1 LGRWKIVVL
10 AIIGLVIVAVA
21 AIILL
26 LAREPEPAEPP
37 CKALEP
43 CVLSRSPGA
52 VGLGTLW
59 ESRELGYSFE
69 YPKFLHVSSEDGRSV
84 QLEISTTSGFDI
96 QIWVSGARAGS
107 SSIDALVTARR
118 DALAQRVLGLSEDND
133 SGDRVMAPGLGFV
146 RGTGGAYSGTLDS
159 PTGPSSPASVAI
171 LAAGDGKV
179 NVVLSILIT
188 GEDLDHK
195 KIQSLRN
202 ATGVLINN
210 TVRYR

>member
-10 AIIGLVIVAVA
+10 AIIGLVIVAVV
-21 AIILL
+21 AIVLL
-26 LAREPEPAEPP
+26 LANEPEPAEPP
-37 CKALEP
+37 CKPLEP

-69 YPKFLHVSSEDGRSV
+69 YPKFLRVAAEDGRSV
-84 QLEISTTSGFDI
+84 QLGISTTSGFDI

-118 DALAQRVLGLSEDND
+118 NALAE
-133 SGDRVMAPGLGFV
+133 RVMAPGLGFL
-146 RGTGGAYSGTLDS
+146 RGAGGAYSGTLDS

-171 LAAGDGKV
+171 LAAGDGRV

-188 GEDLDHK
+188 GQDLDHK
-195 KIQSLRN
+195 AIQNLRN